1 MQNKLR
7 LASLLGVGFLM
18 LIPIPTVAQTA
29 PLPKDAK
36 NLQQAQQ
43 VASKQITGIIEAVN
57 GTSFTVR
64 LADGTTKTYPVN
76 EQIFSPLKLIQGI
89 AIIFDPDSSSEVSS
103 KEQPNQAFNGR
114 IINIQDTQLTVML
127 TSGQVRTIPIQPK
140 FATQLRKLQQLRS
153 VQVPITGIVHDS
165 HPLSDI
171 DHSPSTAT
179 TALTPQMTTRRSQV
193 RDEKATYSDLI
204 SACKNR
210 EAEVNKLKA
219 LQDVANNVIRFARIE
234 TVDINNLLKGQNV
247 QAFQQQCAKATSA
260 QQATMR
266 DILTDAKVIVRNTNQ
281 IMTLEQALLMS
292 KVKSESIVGLKVT
305 DIYQGRVFV
314 FYDSTI

>member
-1 MQNKLR
+1 
-7 LASLLGVGFLM
+7 M

-29 PLPKDAK
+29 PLPQDTK
-36 NLQQAQQ
+36 NLQQAQR

-57 GTSFTVR
+57 GTTSFTVR

-76 EQIFSPLKLIQGI
+76 RQIFSPLKLIQGI

-114 IINIQDTQLTVML
+114 IINIKDTQLTVML
-127 TSGQVRTIPIQPK
+127 TSGQVRTIPIQPQ

-171 DHSPSTAT
+171 EHSPSTAT
-179 TALTPQMTTRRSQV
+179 TALTPQMTTTRSQV

-210 EAEVNKLKA
+210 EDQVNKLKE

-234 TVDINNLLKGQNV
+234 TVDIAAVTKVRTLL
-247 QAFQQQCAKATSA
+247 
-260 QQATMR
+260 
-266 DILTDAKVIVRNTNQ
+266 
-281 IMTLEQALLMS
+281 
-292 KVKSESIVGLKVT
+292 
-305 DIYQGRVFV
+305 
-314 FYDSTI
+314 